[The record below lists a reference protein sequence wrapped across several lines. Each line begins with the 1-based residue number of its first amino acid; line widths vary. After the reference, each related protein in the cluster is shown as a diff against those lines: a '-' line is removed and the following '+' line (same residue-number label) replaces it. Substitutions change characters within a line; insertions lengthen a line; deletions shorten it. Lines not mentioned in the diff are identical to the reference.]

1 MADFTF
7 MYPQWLL
14 AALPLALLLPW
25 VKGKAQTSGLIA
37 PHLSKLLSGNRAEL
51 GKQKRWPLALLAIA
65 WLLSVLA
72 LAGPSWQKNEMPAVN
87 LAGARVLVMDMS
99 RSMYATDVSP
109 NRLTQAR
116 FKALDML
123 PGWKE
128 GSTGLVAYA
137 ADGYIISPLT
147 DDASTLKTLLP
158 ELSPEIMPIPGS
170 NAAAGV
176 VQAMELLSQAG
187 FADGDIVLITD
198 GMTERESKATLEALD
213 GSQYRVSVLAIGTQQ
228 GAPIQLPDGSL
239 IEQNGTPVV
248 AKVTLDTLSPIT
260 KATGGI
266 LQMWQPTNRDV
277 DNIVAFT
284 EKPMDGAAQGR
295 SKSVEERLNAG
306 FWLIIPVLLLALLGF
321 RRGLV
326 LALMFVMVPI
336 HPVSAAVFQ
345 TDDQQAYAQFE
356 SGDFEQAANGFASQE
371 WKGIAQYKSGD
382 YQGAID
388 TLSALDDP
396 TSRYNLGNAYAQ
408 AGELEKA
415 QETFESVLK
424 YDPNN
429 ADAKKNLDV
438 VKQALEQK
446 QQQQQ
451 QNQDSSGQQSDQSQ
465 SEQSDQQQGDQQQG
479 DESQSSQDQSSGQN
493 QEGNDQQGQ
502 QNQDQQQGQ
511 NSDQQGQSDQQQS
524 DAQSDKQSG
533 QSSDGEQEQE
543 QNAQRQAESES
554 QQGEEQAQG
563 AQASESHPQEGEEGA
578 EADAQ
583 GESAEAGD
591 NQDGLSAS
599 HPVLKKLEQVPNDT
613 AGLIRAQMLLQ
624 ARQKDMPAPTENSW

>member
-37 PHLSKLLSGNRAEL
+37 PHLSKLLSGNRAEA
-51 GKQKRWPLALLAIA
+51 GKQKRWPLAVLAIA

-128 GSTGLVAYA
+128 GSTALVAYA

-198 GMTERESKATLEALD
+198 GMTDRESKATLDTLD

-284 EKPMDGAAQGR
+284 EKPRDGAAQGK

-356 SGDFEQAANGFASQE
+356 SGDFEQAVNGFSSQE
-371 WKGIAQYKSGD
+371 WKGIAQYKNGD

-424 YDPNN
+424 SDPDN

-438 VKQALEQK
+438 VKQALEQQQQQ

-465 SEQSDQQQGDQQQG
+465 SDQQQG
-479 DESQSSQDQSSGQN
+479 DESQSSQDQSGGQN
-493 QEGNDQQGQ
+493 QEGSDQQGQ

-524 DAQSDKQSG
+524 DAQSDEQSG

-543 QNAQRQAESES
+543 QNAQSQAESES
-554 QQGEEQAQG
+554 QQGEEQEQS
-563 AQASESHPQEGEEGA
+563 AQASESQPQEGEEGA

-599 HPVLKKLEQVPNDT
+599 HPVLKKLEQVSNDT

>member
-7 MYPQWLL
+7 MYPQWLF

-37 PHLSKLLSGNRAEL
+37 PHLSKLLSGNRAEA
-51 GKQKRWPLALLAIA
+51 GKQKRWPLAVLAIA

-198 GMTERESKATLEALD
+198 GMTDRESKATLDALD

-284 EKPMDGAAQGR
+284 EKPRDGAAQGK

-356 SGDFEQAANGFASQE
+356 SGDFEQAVNGFSSQE
-371 WKGIAQYKSGD
+371 WKGIAQYKNGD
-382 YQGAID
+382 YQGAIE

-424 YDPNN
+424 NDPDN

-438 VKQALEQK
+438 VKQALE
-446 QQQQQ
+446 QQQQ

-465 SEQSDQQQGDQQQG
+465 SEQQQGDQQQG
-479 DESQSSQDQSSGQN
+479 DESQSSQDQSGGQN
-493 QEGNDQQGQ
+493 QEGSDQQGQ

-524 DAQSDKQSG
+524 DAQSDEQSG

-543 QNAQRQAESES
+543 QNAQSQAESES
-554 QQGEEQAQG
+554 QQGEEQEQS
-563 AQASESHPQEGEEGA
+563 AQASESQPQEGEEGA

-599 HPVLKKLEQVPNDT
+599 HPVLKKLEQVSNDT

>member
-37 PHLSKLLSGNRAEL
+37 PHLSNLLSGNRAES
-51 GKQKRWPLALLAIA
+51 GKQKRWPLAVLAIA

-72 LAGPSWQKNEMPAVN
+72 LAGPSWQKNEMPVVN

-128 GSTGLVAYA
+128 GSTALVAYA

-198 GMTERESKATLEALD
+198 GMTERESKATLDALD

-239 IEQNGTPVV
+239 IEQNGTLVV
-248 AKVTLDTLSPIT
+248 AKVRLDTLSPIT

-284 EKPMDGAAQGR
+284 EKPRDGAAQGK

-306 FWLIIPVLLLALLGF
+306 YWLIIPVLLLALLGF

-345 TDDQQAYAQFE
+345 TDDQHAYARFE
-356 SGDFEQAANGFASQE
+356 SGDFKQAANGFSSQE
-371 WKGIAQYKSGD
+371 WKGIAQYKNGD

-424 YDPNN
+424 NDPNN

-451 QNQDSSGQQSDQSQ
+451 NQDSSGQQSDQSQ
-465 SEQSDQQQGDQQQG
+465 SEQSQSDQQQG

-524 DAQSDKQSG
+524 DAQSDEQSG
-533 QSSDGEQEQE
+533 QSSDGEQEQA

-563 AQASESHPQEGEEGA
+563 AQASESQPQEGEEGA

>member
-7 MYPQWLL
+7 MYPHWLF

-37 PHLSKLLSGNRAEL
+37 PHLSKLLSGNRAES
-51 GKQKRWPLALLAIA
+51 GKQKRWPLAVLAIA

-198 GMTERESKATLEALD
+198 GMTDRESKATLDTLD

-284 EKPMDGAAQGR
+284 EKPRDGAAQGK
-295 SKSVEERLNAG
+295 SKSVEERLNGG

-356 SGDFEQAANGFASQE
+356 SGDFEQAVNGFSSQE
-371 WKGIAQYKSGD
+371 WKGIAQYKNGD
-382 YQGAID
+382 YQGAIE
-388 TLSALDDP
+388 TLSTLDDP

-415 QETFESVLK
+415 QETFEFVLK
-424 YDPNN
+424 SDPDN

-446 QQQQQ
+446 QQQQK
-451 QNQDSSGQQSDQSQ
+451 NQDSSGQQSDQSQ
-465 SEQSDQQQGDQQQG
+465 SEQSQSDQQQG

-493 QEGNDQQGQ
+493 QEGNDPQGQ

-511 NSDQQGQSDQQQS
+511 NSDQQGQSDLQQS
-524 DAQSDKQSG
+524 DAQSDEKSG

-543 QNAQRQAESES
+543 QNAQSQAETES
-554 QQGEEQAQG
+554 QQGEEQEQS
-563 AQASESHPQEGEEGA
+563 AQASEPHPQKGE

-599 HPVLKKLEQVPNDT
+599 HPVLKKLEQVSNDT

>member
-7 MYPQWLL
+7 MYPQWLF

-37 PHLSKLLSGNRAEL
+37 PHLSKLLSGNRADT
-51 GKQKRWPLALLAIA
+51 GKQKHWPLVVLAIA

-158 ELSPEIMPIPGS
+158 ELSPEIIPIPGS

-198 GMTERESKATLEALD
+198 GMTERESKATLDALD

-248 AKVTLDTLSPIT
+248 AKVRLDTLSPIT

-284 EKPMDGAAQGR
+284 EKPRDGAAQGK

-306 FWLIIPVLLLALLGF
+306 YWLIIPVLLLALLGF

-345 TDDQQAYAQFE
+345 TDDQHAYAQFE
-356 SGDFEQAANGFASQE
+356 SGDFEQAANGFSSQE
-371 WKGIAQYKSGD
+371 WKGIAQYKNGD
-382 YQGAID
+382 YQGAIE

-424 YDPNN
+424 SDPDN

-446 QQQQQ
+446 QQQQK
-451 QNQDSSGQQSDQSQ
+451 NQDSSGQQSDQSQ
-465 SEQSDQQQGDQQQG
+465 SEQSQSDQQQGDQQQG
-479 DESQSSQDQSSGQN
+479 DESQSSQDQSGGQN

-524 DAQSDKQSG
+524 NAQSDEQSG

-543 QNAQRQAESES
+543 QNAQSQAESES

-563 AQASESHPQEGEEGA
+563 AQASEPQEGEEGA

-599 HPVLKKLEQVPNDT
+599 HPVLKKLEQASNDT